1 VSVND
6 EEKVTFYNDLAMGGL
21 LHDIGKLVQRATKE
35 RRNHMDIGAD
45 WLKELGPPWDQ
56 YSWAARFHHTDSR
69 ASVRLEHLDEEPKAL
84 AAAIISHADS
94 LSASEREETT
104 GQWNADIPLWNV
116 FDRVALADSPAKK
129 TPQTFFPVS
138 PLDDEGLI
146 LPREKTGR
154 SMEFSYTALESG
166 LKDLMG
172 KNNEGLSRGPGWL
185 LRALERYTA
194 LVPSETAVGEERYPD
209 ISLFDHLRTTAMI
222 AVCLGGVVEE
232 RHPDLLSGKDPMK
245 IFSDLSKKLR
255 NKDENPF
262 LLVEGDIRGI
272 QQYIYDIGGKKALR
286 GLRARS
292 FYLEAVQESILSD
305 LLETLRLPRTQ
316 VLFVGGGHWIVVVPN
331 TQEVTTR
338 LAEFRDDLN
347 RRLFHQEDGRL
358 SLTLAWV
365 PFGWEN
371 LGQNSVNEV
380 FREMAEHIAAERCQ
394 PMKAL
399 LGEVLGSR
407 NDDYL
412 GKSCSVCGKRT
423 DTLKPLDPEEEGEG
437 TACEHCWSLIRLA
450 RRITDPSARY
460 LYACS
465 KEKKMDGLASIL
477 GIPHNV
483 AENVKDIPQDAL
495 RVLVLKQ
502 PHGGIGNEDDRF
514 IPMPWAGYA
523 WDNEIEKVLQ
533 DGCIGAHKLGAL
545 RMDVDNLGRIFAE
558 GLSAGGSKNLYSLS
572 RVATLSRLLTHFFKV
587 NVPLIAANPDKRFVK
602 GSPEG
607 PRRIIIVY
615 SGGDDLFAIGAWN
628 EVAEFAIDIA
638 DRFRQ
643 FTGDNPSVSISGG
656 MVMADD
662 KSPVYQLA
670 ELAGLAEGDAKG
682 HEVGGCKKD
691 SLSFFYGE
699 ESQLRNAPGR
709 AFNTRRELEKL
720 TDRVNRF
727 LEGSKVRHVK
737 SADGEKLS
745 VELNV
750 ERAFFRRIM
759 ELEEMARRGE
769 PFWKVHAAYAAGRIA
784 KGREGLQKETYAEME
799 SAADDTLRTLRIV
812 AEWLDYLIR

>member
-1 VSVND
+1 
-6 EEKVTFYNDLAMGGL
+6 
-21 LHDIGKLVQRATKE
+21 
-35 RRNHMDIGAD
+35 
-45 WLKELGPPWDQ
+45 
-56 YSWAARFHHTDSR
+56 
-69 ASVRLEHLDEEPKAL
+69 
-84 AAAIISHADS
+84 
-94 LSASEREETT
+94 
-104 GQWNADIPLWNV
+104 
-116 FDRVALADSPAKK
+116 
-129 TPQTFFPVS
+129 
-138 PLDDEGLI
+138 
-146 LPREKTGR
+146 
-154 SMEFSYTALESG
+154 
-166 LKDLMG
+166 
-172 KNNEGLSRGPGWL
+172 
-185 LRALERYTA
+185 
-194 LVPSETAVGEERYPD
+194 
-209 ISLFDHLRTTAMI
+209 
-222 AVCLGGVVEE
+222 
-232 RHPDLLSGKDPMK
+232 
-245 IFSDLSKKLR
+245 
-255 NKDENPF
+255 
-262 LLVEGDIRGI
+262 
-272 QQYIYDIGGKKALR
+272 
-286 GLRARS
+286 
-292 FYLEAVQESILSD
+292 
-305 LLETLRLPRTQ
+305 
-316 VLFVGGGHWIVVVPN
+316 
-331 TQEVTTR
+331 
-338 LAEFRDDLN
+338 
-347 RRLFHQEDGRL
+347 
-358 SLTLAWV
+358 
-365 PFGWEN
+365 
-371 LGQNSVNEV
+371 
-380 FREMAEHIAAERCQ
+380 
-394 PMKAL
+394 
-399 LGEVLGSR
+399 
-407 NDDYL
+407 
-412 GKSCSVCGKRT
+412 
-423 DTLKPLDPEEEGEG
+423 
-437 TACEHCWSLIRLA
+437 
-450 RRITDPSARY
+450 
-460 LYACS
+460 
-465 KEKKMDGLASIL
+465 
-477 GIPHNV
+477 
-483 AENVKDIPQDAL
+483 
-495 RVLVLKQ
+495 
-502 PHGGIGNEDDRF
+502 
-514 IPMPWAGYA
+514 
-523 WDNEIEKVLQ
+523 
-533 DGCIGAHKLGAL
+533 
-545 RMDVDNLGRIFAE
+545 
-558 GLSAGGSKNLYSLS
+558 
-572 RVATLSRLLTHFFKV
+572 LLTHFFKV